1 MSKYVVLDLEMC
13 KVPEG
18 EQRQLF
24 PSALELIQIG
34 AVELDEHYKISRTF
48 QSFVKP
54 EFGSVDGFIQ
64 DLTGITAKDVA
75 DAPTADV
82 VLKAFIHWL
91 EKDAILVT
99 WSEHDVSQI
108 DKELYYKDIDIPD
121 IFDYLDN
128 YIDCQYLFSEKLH
141 AKKSYKL
148 SEALAIANIKYEL
161 GMHDAMVDAIN
172 TARLFSKLQNEDR
185 SSFSPYF
192 MTEEEA
198 RYSVYNSFATRRL
211 AV

>member
-108 DKELYYKDIDIPD
+108 GKELYYKDIDIPD